1 MFQNARLKLTAYY
14 LLIIMVISLA
24 FSLVI
29 YRGVTTELNR
39 VQTMQKIRIE
49 SRPFRTDLPHSFFL
63 VQPEV
68 INDATHR
75 LQTTLFIINLAI
87 FTLSAAGGYFLAGRT
102 LKPIADMVER
112 QRRFISDA
120 SHELRTPLTALM
132 TETEIAL
139 RNKQITPPTRKL
151 LKSNLEEINK
161 LKSLTD
167 YLLSLNRYQNPHKLK
182 LTAFDL
188 SQVVSAATD
197 KLRHAAA
204 KKHILL
210 KLQLKKVILTAD
222 QTAISEVVTNLL
234 DNAIKYSPVNSQIAL
249 DAHEQNHT
257 AVITIIDR
265 GIGISPE
272 ELPHIFDR
280 FYQVEAARNKTRQPG
295 FGLGLA
301 IAKDIITLHRGTISV
316 TSTPGVGSTFT
327 IKLPL

>member
-167 YLLSLNRYQNPHKLK
+167 YLLSLNRYQNPHHLK
-182 LTAFDL
+182 LSSFD
-188 SQVVSAATD
+188 VSHAVSDAVK
-197 KLRHAAA
+197 KLRHQAS

-210 KLQLKKVILTAD
+210 NLHLKKITLTAD
-222 QTAISEVVTNLL
+222 QTAITEVITNLL
-234 DNAIKYSPVNSQIAL
+234 DNAIKYSPKHSQISITT
-249 DAHEQNHT
+249 QKTNHY
-257 AVITIIDR
+257 ASITISDQGV
-265 GIGISPE
+265 GITPDQQ
-272 ELPHIFDR
+272 LHIFDR
-280 FYQVEAARNKTRQPG
+280 FYQVDTARNKARHPG
-295 FGLGLA
+295 FGLGLS
-301 IAKDIITLHRGTISV
+301 IAKDIVTLHHGHISV